1 VPELTTPTP
10 SPENAA
16 NSVTLLRNAI
26 ARAQAEHD
34 IYARADND
42 AYSPSARYELG
53 QARGFRTALHWLT
66 GANWDEI
73 DAQAE
78 RDWPAAIKQHAAE
91 FDSAANNADELQ
103 VRDRL
108 RNLAHVARKMY
119 AEVDTRTYPNPLD
132 AERDDDLAE
141 LEAAR

>member
-1 VPELTTPTP
+1 MSETTAPK
-10 SPENAA
+10 NAA
-16 NSVTLLRNAI
+16 NTVTLLRNAI

-66 GANWDEI
+66 GLRWDEI

-78 RDWPAAIKQHAAE
+78 RDWPAAVKHHAAE
-91 FDSAANNADELQ
+91 FDSAANSADERQ

-108 RNLAHVARKMY
+108 RELAHVARKMF

-132 AERDDDLAE
+132 AERDDDPAE
-141 LEAAR
+141 LEAAQ